1 MGIGGELDYKD
12 YYKTLGIS
20 KGATGKEIKAAY
32 RRLARKFHPDMN
44 KGDPKAEARF
54 KEINEAHA
62 VLSDPDKRRRYEQ
75 MGSNWKAYERAGA
88 GGWPSGGGVRVN
100 VQGFGDSD
108 MGGFSDFFR
117 TFFGGGIPGGIP
129 GMGGMGEIGGIGGM
143 GGGNPFAQATQQ
155 AIPPTEY
162 SLEITLEEAVK
173 GGTRLIQIDDRRVE
187 VKIPAGIKEGQRI
200 RMAGGSGLDSDIY
213 LRIKFA
219 SHPVFERSGENLE
232 VEVDVPLSA
241 PVLGGEVAVPT
252 LDGHVDMK
260 IPAGTPTGRLF
271 RLRGHG
277 LSRGDGSRGDLLV
290 ALSVLLPEK
299 LGPEERSLFEKLKQL
314 GL

>member
-1 MGIGGELDYKD
+1 MDYKD
-12 YYKTLGIS
+12 YYKILGVS
-20 KGATGKEIKAAY
+20 KGATAKEIKAAY

-44 KGDPKAEARF
+44 KGAPKAEARF

-62 VLSDPDKRRRYEQ
+62 VLSDSEKRSQYDQ
-75 MGSNWKAYERAGA
+75 MGSNWKAYERGGA
-88 GGWPSGGGVRVN
+88 GGWPGGSRVRVN

-117 TFFGGGIPGGIP
+117 TFFGGGGP
-129 GMGGMGEIGGIGGM
+129 GMGGVGGVGGIGGM
-143 GGGNPFAQATQQ
+143 GGGNPFAQAAQQ
-155 AIPPTEY
+155 AASPTEY

-200 RMAGGSGLDSDIY
+200 RMAGGSGLDADIY

-219 SHPVFERSGENLE
+219 SHPVFDRSGENLE
-232 VEVDVPLSA
+232 VEVDVPLST

-277 LSRGDGSRGDLLV
+277 LSRGGDARGDLLV

-299 LGPEERSLFEKLKQL
+299 LGPEEQDLFEKLKKL